1 MPRELRQPHTNGDD
15 AIRLAHIVKIYRKPD
30 SDVEVHALR
39 GVSVSIHRGEYTA
52 IVGASGSGKSTMMN
66 IIGCLDRPTSGNYY
80 LDGQDVSR
88 LDDDELS
95 DVRGRHIGFI
105 FQSFNL
111 IGAQT
116 VLENLE
122 VPMYY
127 QGVRAEERRERAVA
141 MAARVGLEER
151 LSHLP
156 SELSG
161 GQQQRV
167 AIARALMNDP
177 VLLLADEPTG
187 NLDSK
192 TGETILQMLQDLND
206 SGITIVVVTHDPKV
220 AARCKRV
227 LEMRDGLIVEGS

>member
-1 MPRELRQPHTNGDD
+1 MPRQPRQNGHD
-15 AIRLAHIVKIYRKPD
+15 AIRLANIVKIYRKPD
-30 SDVEVHALR
+30 SEVEVHALR
-39 GVSVSIHRGEYTA
+39 GVSVSIHAGEYTA

-95 DVRGRHIGFI
+95 DVRGQHIGFI

-127 QGVRAEERRERAVA
+127 QGVHAEERRERAVA
-141 MAARVGLEER
+141 MAERVGLSDR
-151 LSHLP
+151 LDHLP

-187 NLDSK
+187 NLDSQ
-192 TGETILQMLQDLND
+192 TGEAILQMLQELND
-206 SGITIVVVTHDPKV
+206 SGITIIVVTHDPKV
-220 AARCKRV
+220 AGRCRRV
-227 LEMRDGLIVEGS
+227 LEMRDGLIVEDA